1 MIQQAIDFR
10 DESDA
15 LFALLDALD
24 ARDWV
29 RKTQFKAWTIN
40 DIVAHLHIG
49 NHLADLSLSDGD
61 AFTEFVRG
69 LAAASKQGAR
79 RLDSTHAWLGGIRDR
94 DLLYRWR
101 DFYREMTD
109 RFALAEPK
117 NRVKWVGPDMS
128 VLSSITARLM
138 ETWAHGQ
145 AIFDLLGRERSVT
158 DRIKNVAVIG
168 INTFG
173 WTFANRRLA
182 VPADRPYVRLT
193 SPSGATW
200 EWNQPDQ
207 KNVVEGSAAE
217 FCQVVTQTRNIADTG
232 LRVIGETRQCMDVDR
247 SMFRRPARKST
258 TARHPLPP
266 RMRLARPERGLQLSR
281 KVTLRS

>member
-15 LFALLDALD
+15 LFALLDALGD
-24 ARDWV
+24 RDWA
-29 RKTQFKAWTIN
+29 RKTQFKEWTIN

-49 NHLADLSLSDGD
+49 NHLADLSLRDGD
-61 AFTEFVRG
+61 AFTEFVRS
-69 LAAASKQGAR
+69 LAAASKLGSR
-79 RLDSTHAWLGGIRDR
+79 RLDSTHVWLSGVRNR

-109 RFALAEPK
+109 RFAIAEPK
-117 NRVKWVGPDMS
+117 KRVKSVGPDMS
-128 VLSSITARLM
+128 VLSNITARLM

-145 AIFDLLGRERSVT
+145 AIFDLLGQERNVT

-173 WTFANRRLA
+173 WTFANRGLA

-193 SPSGATW
+193 SPSGAVW
-200 EWNQPDQ
+200 EWNAPDP
-207 KNVVEGSAAE
+207 KNAVEGSAVE

-232 LRVIGETRQCMDVDR
+232 LKVVGETANSWMSIAQCFAGPPENPPPPGTRFRQ
-247 SMFRRPARKST
+247 S
-258 TARHPLPP
+258 
-266 RMRLARPERGLQLSR
+266 
-281 KVTLRS
+281 